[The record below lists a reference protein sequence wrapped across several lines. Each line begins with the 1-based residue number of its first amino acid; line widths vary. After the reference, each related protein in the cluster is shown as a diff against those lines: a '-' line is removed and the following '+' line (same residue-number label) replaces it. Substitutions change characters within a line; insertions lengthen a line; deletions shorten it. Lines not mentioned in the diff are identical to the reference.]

1 MRSLGITRWLSNS
14 LITKV
19 SKIYEGDDSGTM
31 LSSYTFSVLTS
42 QTLVKP
48 FVPRSDSPVAPICI
62 ITVWKGTLHPQ
73 PDFLLSPSFH
83 NHLQLSCCSSS
94 AQPTFHRPPLQYFR
108 KFCTKVSNDFKLP
121 NIVDKVLVF
130 ILPLWYSRH
139 WQNVS
144 QEHYVPLTPEY
155 QCSLKCQ
162 HNFQ

>member
-1 MRSLGITRWLSNS
+1 MREMTLGLCFLPTHF
-14 LITKV
+14 
-19 SKIYEGDDSGTM
+19 
-31 LSSYTFSVLTS
+31 LSS
-42 QTLVKP
+42 
-48 FVPRSDSPVAPICI
+48 PVRLWWSLLDREVIVRLLLFAPI

-83 NHLQLSCCSSS
+83 NHLQLSFCSSS

-155 QCSLKCQ
+155 HCSLKCQ